1 MGYDDNYTCKYVY
14 ASSGALN
21 NAGDDLTEF
30 VVQLPFCKERTPNM
44 KIQLISAKARGFNA
58 GNVPAF
64 AIRMKETP
72 DDFYSLDNQGAV
84 LTLMGIDYEETGGA
98 QPRTQYK
105 STPAENNPE
114 YVISSGTKQITLF
127 AGTQLIGEL
136 NNKHFI
142 FKLSY
147 PRQPDE
153 IQQQYS
159 AQIHRMGN

>member
-1 MGYDDNYTCKYVY
+1 MGYEDNYTCKYVY
-14 ASSGALN
+14 ASSGANN
-21 NAGDDLTEF
+21 NAGDTLSEF
-30 VVQLPFCKERTPNM
+30 VIQLPFCKERTPNM
-44 KIQLISAKARGFNA
+44 KIQLISATARAFDA
-58 GNVPAF
+58 GTVPAF
-64 AIRMKETP
+64 AIRMKEVP

-84 LTLMGIDYEETGGA
+84 LTLMEVSHEETGAAG
-98 QPRTQYK
+98 RTQYK
-105 STPAENNPE
+105 SAPAENNPE

-127 AGTQLIGEL
+127 SVTELIGEL
-136 NNKHFI
+136 NNKLFV